1 MPSQQRF
8 EGPELEAL
16 LDDVRDRFG
25 PDVAIV
31 EANKI
36 RKGGVGGF
44 FARELFEVVIEPDGP
59 ADGLVDGPDDGF
71 EHGPARGD
79 AAAGRGLMDLVDAVD
94 DGPTPGARSRVEVDS
109 PAVAALLEKLDETRA
124 RGQALAPSEH
134 ATVSTDGDAFAE
146 VLGRIARSTD
156 SGSLPDGG
164 DVDDS
169 PFRPFADLAPRTAS
183 RAPAAPASTPSNT
196 TAAASVRGQRAR
208 QAGATGAGA
217 GALDPGRL
225 ARLGLPPSVLEH
237 PLRAADRISGLLELA
252 ETFPR
257 ARELPHGADTVIALV
272 GDRSAM
278 ERAIAWVNDQLG
290 LHPDRLM
297 LATRSEGNVF
307 PAERRITDHERA
319 ASLRS
324 AWRRRERPVLVAVDA
339 PVGLRHTTWTRHV
352 LDALE
357 PAAVWAV
364 VDAQRK
370 PEDVVEWSERIGGV
384 DAVALDRTE
393 ETASPAAILTTG
405 LPVSLLDGHRATP
418 ARWAAVLDERL
429 LVA

>member
-1 MPSQQRF
+1 MPNQQRF

-25 PDVAIV
+25 SDVAIV

-44 FARELFEVVIEPDGP
+44 FARELFEVVVEPDGA
-59 ADGLVDGPDDGF
+59 ADAPIHVAAG
-71 EHGPARGD
+71 GD
-79 AAAGRGLMDLVDAVD
+79 APAGRGLMDLVDAVD
-94 DGPTPGARSRVEVDS
+94 DGPMPSTQMPVEADS

-124 RGQALAPSEH
+124 RGTALAPSEH

-156 SGSLPDGG
+156 TESLPGGG

-169 PFRPFADLAPRTAS
+169 PFRAFADVAPRTTS
-183 RAPAAPASTPSNT
+183 PAPAAPTATPSNT
-196 TAAASVRGQRAR
+196 ASNTGAPASVRGQRSR
-208 QAGATGAGA
+208 QVANAPGAGA

-257 ARELPHGADTVIALV
+257 ARELPSGPDTVIALV

-297 LATRSEGNVF
+297 LATRSESRVF
-307 PAERRITDHERA
+307 PAERRIGGHERA

-384 DAVALDRTE
+384 DAIALDRTE
-393 ETASPAAILTTG
+393 ETASPAAVLTTG
-405 LPVSLLDGHRATP
+405 LPVSLLDGHQATP